1 MEFDEIIE
9 QMEDVIESAWKLPM
23 GRGRSVV
30 DVAEIENLIK
40 KMRISL
46 PQEIRESKKIIA
58 NKDKILQTAKE
69 NCDEIYRI
77 AKQKVKLMVEEHEIV
92 KLAKQREN
100 EIIKDLKE
108 KSENIITEAKK
119 NIGKILDE
127 LENNTATLTEKVKN
141 SKKELENL
149 KII

>member
-30 DVAEIENLIK
+30 DVSEIENLIK
-40 KMRISL
+40 RMRISL

-69 NCDEIYRI
+69 SCDEIYRI
-77 AKQKVKLMVEEHEIV
+77 AKQKIKIMVEEHEIV
-92 KLAKQREN
+92 KLAKKREN
-100 EIIKDLKE
+100 DIIKDLKK
-108 KSENIITEAKK
+108 KSENIINETKK
-119 NIGKILDE
+119 NIGKILIE
-127 LENNTATLTEKVKN
+127 LENNTSLLNEKIKN
-141 SKKELENL
+141 SKKTLEIL
-149 KII
+149 KI

>member
-23 GRGRSVV
+23 GRGRSVI
-30 DVAEIENLIK
+30 DVSEIENLIK

-46 PQEIRESKKIIA
+46 PQEIRESKNIIA
-58 NKDKILQTAKE
+58 NKEQILQKAKE

-77 AKQKVKLMVEEHEIV
+77 TKQRVKLMVEEHEIV
-92 KLAKQREN
+92 KLAKQRED

-108 KSENIITEAKK
+108 KSESIINNTKK
-119 NIGKILDE
+119 ILGKILSE
-127 LENNTATLTEKVKN
+127 LENNTSLLSEKIKN
-141 SKKELENL
+141 SKKALEIL
-149 KII
+149 KI

>member
-30 DVAEIENLIK
+30 DVAEIE
-40 KMRISL
+40 
-46 PQEIRESKKIIA
+46 
-58 NKDKILQTAKE
+58 KDKILQTAKE

-127 LENNTATLTEKVKN
+127 LENNTATLTEKIKS
-141 SKKELENL
+141 SKKELGNL